1 MSAPAPV
8 STSATGSSS
17 ARPLTIAVTG
27 ATGKV
32 GGRVAELLHDAGL
45 RQRLL
50 VRNPAKAPTWADDVA
65 VAPYGQAD
73 AAVRALEGADL
84 LFMVSAAESAD
95 RLEQHQTFI
104 DAAAAAGV
112 RHVVY
117 TSFLAAA
124 PDAAFT
130 LARTHWT
137 TEEHL
142 RRSGMAFTFLR
153 DSFYADFI
161 PDLAVDGVIAGP
173 AGSGRVGAVARSD
186 VARSAAAILTASA
199 AGGDHHAGATY
210 ELTGPEAFSLAEAAA
225 TITAVT
231 GRPTVYRD
239 QSLEE
244 AYASRRSYD
253 VPDWQL
259 EAWVSTYTA
268 IATGV
273 LATVTD
279 DVRALTGRTPL
290 TLAEVLR

>member
-1 MSAPAPV
+1 MSTTAGPALV
-8 STSATGSSS
+8 SPS

-45 RQRLL
+45 HQRLL
-50 VRNPAKAPTWADDVA
+50 VRNPAKAPAWADDVA
-65 VAPYGQAD
+65 VASYGQAD
-73 AAVRALEGADL
+73 AAAQALQGIDL

-95 RLEQHQTFI
+95 RLEQHKTFI
-104 DAAAAAGV
+104 DAASAAGV

-130 LARTHWT
+130 LARTHQA

-142 RRSGMAFTFLR
+142 RQSGMAFTFLR

-173 AGSGRVGAVARSD
+173 AGSGRVAAVARAD
-186 VARSAAAILTASA
+186 VARSAAAILTAAA
-199 AGGDHHAGATY
+199 AGDTSHDGATY
-210 ELTGPEAFSLAEAAA
+210 ELTGPEAFTLAEAAA

-231 GRPTVYRD
+231 GRPTVYRG

-244 AYASRRSYD
+244 AYTSRRSYG

-259 EAWVSTYTA
+259 DAWVSTYTA
-268 IATGV
+268 IASGV

>member
-1 MSAPAPV
+1 MNASAPSSPV
-8 STSATGSSS
+8 
-17 ARPLTIAVTG
+17 TIAVTG

-32 GGRVAELLHDAGL
+32 GGHVAELLHDLGA

-65 VAPYGQAD
+65 VASYGQAD
-73 AAVRALEGADL
+73 AAVRALEGVDL

-104 DAAAAAGV
+104 DAAATAGV

-117 TSFLAAA
+117 TSFLAAVPEA
-124 PDAAFT
+124 TFT
-130 LARTHWT
+130 LARTHWA

-142 RRSGMAFTFLR
+142 RASGMAWTFLR

-173 AGSGRVGAVARSD
+173 AGSGRVGAVARED
-186 VARSAAAILTASA
+186 VARSAAAILTDTA
-199 AGGDHHAGATY
+199 AGNDRHAGSTY
-210 ELTGPEAFSLAEAAA
+210 DLTGPEAFTLTEAAA

-231 GRPTVYRD
+231 GRRTVYRE
-239 QSLEE
+239 QSLKE
-244 AYASRRSYD
+244 AYASRQVYGA
-253 VPDWQL
+253 PDWQVN
-259 EAWVSTYTA
+259 AWVSTYTA
-268 IATGV
+268 IASGE
-273 LATVTD
+273 LSAVTD